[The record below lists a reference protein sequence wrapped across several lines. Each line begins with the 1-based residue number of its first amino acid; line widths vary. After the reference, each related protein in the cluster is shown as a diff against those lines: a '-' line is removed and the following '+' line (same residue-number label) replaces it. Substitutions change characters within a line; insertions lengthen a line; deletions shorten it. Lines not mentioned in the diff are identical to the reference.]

1 MAVELTAPFS
11 MWSMSLLLKRMVT
24 VPTVPAKTMA
34 ALLFPVWVCEGFVF
48 TAAPLFMVKVPASF
62 HVLVVPLSVVFV
74 LSIE

>member
-1 MAVELTAPFS
+1 MAVELIAPFN

-24 VPTVPAKTMA
+24 VPDVPAKTMA
-34 ALLFPVWVCEGFVF
+34 ALLFPVRVCEGFVF
-48 TAAPLFMVKVPASF
+48 RAEPLFMVKVPASF